1 MHLTRARLAALLL
14 ALCIQVQS
22 ISAAYTL
29 VDNCAGS
36 SFASCFSFFS
46 GGDPTHGFVRYLS
59 QSDAQSQGLFSV
71 SGNSVYM
78 GVDSKNKAPNGRASI
93 RLESKKLYNRG
104 LFVLDVAH
112 MPSSTC
118 GTWPSFWTWGAE
130 KPWPENG
137 EIGIHTNTVNAMS
150 LHTSDGCSIDAN
162 GMLGRVVTTNCFI
175 SAPGQTSNAG
185 CGIESSSASSF
196 GTPFNGGGGGVY
208 AMEWTT
214 SSIKIW
220 FFPRNS
226 IPADLAAGNAPDPSK
241 WSTPQASFQG
251 GCDIGRH
258 FVNHQIVIDT
268 TFCGD
273 WAGAVWP
280 ADCKALAGSCNEYVA
295 NNPGVFAESYWRIN
309 YLKVF
314 RQ

>member
-1 MHLTRARLAALLL
+1 MFSPF
-14 ALCIQVQS
+14 VQS
-22 ISAAYTL
+22 L
-29 VDNCAGS
+29 
-36 SFASCFSFFS
+36 
-46 GGDPTHGFVRYLS
+46 P
-59 QSDAQSQGLFSV
+59 
-71 SGNSVYM
+71 
-78 GVDSKNKAPNGRASI
+78 K
-93 RLESKKLYNRG
+93 
-104 LFVLDVAH
+104 
-112 MPSSTC
+112 
-118 GTWPSFWTWGAE
+118 
-130 KPWPENG
+130 
-137 EIGIHTNTVNAMS
+137 
-150 LHTSDGCSIDAN
+150 SIDKSSHTEA
-162 GMLGRVVTTNCFI
+162 LPSLTPLYTPQSTLTPHSPSFI

-280 ADCKALAGSCNEYVA
+280 AD
-295 NNPGVFAESYWRIN
+295 W
-309 YLKVF
+309 
-314 RQ
+314 